1 VLRYVVRR
9 LLWTGL
15 TVLFVSVL
23 TFLLVFAGPTDP
35 ARALVGERAQGVS
48 VEQVRKRY
56 GIDQPLHVQYLHYM
70 AHLARGD
77 LGDSYYFNR
86 PVREVLFERF
96 PATALLAVSI
106 MLVAVLLGI
115 PMGVVAALRS
125 NTLADRG
132 LMTFG
137 LLAISMPTFFFGLIL
152 LYLFAFQLK
161 LFPVG
166 GFGTPAH
173 VVLPA
178 LTVGLPWAAWYAIV
192 LRSSMLDVIAADYAR
207 TAHAKGLGEWLV
219 ARRHLLRNALLPVVT
234 MLGVDM
240 AGLLTGL
247 ALVEYI
253 FGWPGI
259 GWQALQAAQRYD
271 IPMIMGSVLFGAL
284 LIGLANLVVDVAYTW
299 LDPRVRLT

>member
-56 GIDQPLHVQYLHYM
+56 GIDQSLHAQYLHYM
-70 AHLARGD
+70 GHLARGD

-115 PMGVVAALRS
+115 PMGVVAALRC

-132 LMTFG
+132 LMIVG

-152 LYLFAFQLK
+152 LYRA
-161 LFPVG
+161 
-166 GFGTPAH
+166 
-173 VVLPA
+173 VVLAVGVVVEHGREGARPVRQTDVGREGDPVRQGDEDVTQEADLVFWRRAPGGHRVSSGGLSASPSRPSRGTASPRRSRWGSRRGRTPCPA
-178 LTVGLPWAAWYAIV
+178 
-192 LRSSMLDVIAADYAR
+192 
-207 TAHAKGLGEWLV
+207 
-219 ARRHLLRNALLPVVT
+219 
-234 MLGVDM
+234 
-240 AGLLTGL
+240 
-247 ALVEYI
+247 
-253 FGWPGI
+253 
-259 GWQALQAAQRYD
+259 
-271 IPMIMGSVLFGAL
+271 
-284 LIGLANLVVDVAYTW
+284 
-299 LDPRVRLT
+299 